1 MNFRDYYLWAGM
13 ILLCLSLYYCSLL
26 FTAPQFLRHGRRRKY
41 LPNPDV
47 RVTMQADKDTKNAP
61 RLRAGSVL
69 TTGRTTDGGVAHG
82 DQSSKEWRK
91 ERKTERKAPQII
103 RNYAKKFYMPFRIHM
118 DAHHSSLFP
127 RDLAVRFPGL
137 SPQNRISQKSIFR
150 NFFD

>member
-61 RLRAGSVL
+61 RSSQETVSDWSGERFDH
-69 TTGRTTDGGVAHG
+69 RTHHRRRRST
-82 DQSSKEWRK
+82 WRS
-91 ERKTERKAPQII
+91 E
-103 RNYAKKFYMPFRIHM
+103 F
-118 DAHHSSLFP
+118 
-127 RDLAVRFPGL
+127 
-137 SPQNRISQKSIFR
+137 
-150 NFFD
+150 